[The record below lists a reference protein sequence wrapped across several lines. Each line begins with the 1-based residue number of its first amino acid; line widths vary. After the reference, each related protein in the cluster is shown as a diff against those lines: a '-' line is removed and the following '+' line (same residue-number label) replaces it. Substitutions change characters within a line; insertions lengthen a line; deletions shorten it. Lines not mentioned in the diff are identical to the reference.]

1 MPWEA
6 LSFLLNRYFTLESDY
21 LEKRFDIWMST
32 LKLKVS
38 GALATARENPREC
51 FYFALV
57 RTHNRIRSPR

>member
-38 GALATARENPREC
+38 GALATARENPRE
-51 FYFALV
+51 
-57 RTHNRIRSPR
+57 